1 MNYEVNDKLAI
12 IDAHIHL
19 DQYDNS
25 EQRTIIDYLE
35 RPSSALEGLIS
46 VSMDLASSINIMKLA
61 EAHSGIHPAF
71 GYHPEQEPPS
81 AEVLQELFSFMQINK
96 DRMVAIGE
104 VGLPYYLRDKNPAL
118 QLEPYIEALEA
129 FIGKAKTWNKPL
141 VLHAVYEDAETVC
154 DMLEKH
160 SVNKAH
166 FHWFKGAH
174 STVERMIRNGYYVSI
189 TPDCIY
195 EQEIQMLIEQYPI
208 ERLMVETDGPWPFS
222 GPFENEMTH
231 PSMMH
236 QSISKI
242 ASLKKMDSRDVYRHM
257 YDNTK
262 RFYLC

>member
-1 MNYEVNDKLAI
+1 MNYEVDDKIAI

-19 DQYDNS
+19 DQYKKS

-35 RPSSALEGLIS
+35 HPSSALNGIIS
-46 VSMDLASSINIMKLA
+46 VSMDLVSSINNMKLA
-61 EAHSGIHPAF
+61 QSHSRIHPAF

-81 AEVLQELFSFMQINK
+81 DEVLLELFSFMQKNK
-96 DRMVAIGE
+96 DQMVAIGE
-104 VGLPYYLRDKNPAL
+104 VGLPYYLKEKKPAL

-129 FIGKAKTWNKPL
+129 FIDKAKTWNKPL
-141 VLHAVYEDAETVC
+141 VLHAIYEDAETVC

-160 SVNKAH
+160 SVSKAH

-174 STVERMIRNGYYVSI
+174 STIERMIRNGYYVSV
-189 TPDCIY
+189 TPDCVY
-195 EQEIQMLIEQYPI
+195 EHEIQMLIKQYPI
-208 ERLMVETDGPWPFS
+208 DRLMVETDGPWFFS

-231 PSMMH
+231 PTMMH
-236 QSISKI
+236 KSILKI
-242 ASLKKMDSRDVYRHM
+242 ASVKKMDYRDVYQHI

>member
-1 MNYEVNDKLAI
+1 MNFEVDEKLTL

-19 DQYDNS
+19 DQYGKS
-25 EQRTIIDYLE
+25 EQRAIIDYLE
-35 RPSSALEGLIS
+35 HPSSALKGLIS
-46 VSMDLASSINIMKLA
+46 VSMDLVSSINTMKLA
-61 EAHSGIHPAF
+61 ETHSGIHPAF

-81 AEVLQELFSFMQINK
+81 DDVLQELFTFMQINK
-96 DRMVAIGE
+96 DQMVAIGE
-104 VGLPYYLRDKNPAL
+104 VGLPYYLKEKNPAL

-129 FIGKAKTWNKPL
+129 FIGKAKTWNKPI

-154 DMLEKH
+154 DMLEKN

-174 STVERMIRNGYYVSI
+174 STVERMIRNGYYVSV
-189 TPDCIY
+189 TPDCVY
-195 EQEIQMLIEQYPI
+195 EQEIQTLIEQYPI